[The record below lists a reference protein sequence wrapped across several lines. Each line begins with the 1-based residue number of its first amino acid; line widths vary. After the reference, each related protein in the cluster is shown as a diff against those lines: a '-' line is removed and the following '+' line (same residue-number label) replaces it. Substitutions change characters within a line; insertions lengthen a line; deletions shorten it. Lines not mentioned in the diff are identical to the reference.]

1 MPVGGNGLTTAATL
15 RSATSDK
22 GADRTC
28 TTIRLQQ
35 QPDSP
40 SDTISKMPSQLR
52 LQAQFEPISANA
64 TYQVSPP
71 SSPPAKKQ
79 KMSLTSIYYTAS
91 TARTKLGREAN
102 RADHNLR
109 RLVGH
114 ANLLDSL
121 MIELSSAEREQESWF
136 NQSLSRASKP
146 EEPKHIQWL
155 DEVAEAEMEED
166 SDDDDSDSDFDD
178 DAEQLFETIPT
189 THVRRASVHIDNME
203 IDDEDDEDD
212 EDAEFDEEHA
222 LQRTPSS
229 RHSPP
234 ELLDCDDDDSSSD
247 SEDES
252 MPSSPENQAF
262 EINEKERATITT
274 TAFYDAK
281 AQHGLEQYIMQ
292 QSRQRQAAPLIAAY

>member
-1 MPVGGNGLTTAATL
+1 
-15 RSATSDK
+15 
-22 GADRTC
+22 
-28 TTIRLQQ
+28 
-35 QPDSP
+35 
-40 SDTISKMPSQLR
+40 MPSQLR

-102 RADHNLR
+102 RSDHNLR

-155 DEVAEAEMEED
+155 DEVAEAEME
-166 SDDDDSDSDFDD
+166 DDSDSEDDSDYDD
-178 DAEQLFETIPT
+178 DAEQIFESIPT
-189 THVRRASVHIDNME
+189 TRVRRPSVHIDSME
-203 IDDEDDEDD
+203 IDDEDDEEEDD

-234 ELLDCDDDDSSSD
+234 ELLDCDEDDSSSD

-262 EINEKERATITT
+262 EINEKERAAITT
-274 TAFYDAK
+274 TAFYDTK

-292 QSRQRQAAPLIAAY
+292 QSQQRQAAPLIAAY

>member
-1 MPVGGNGLTTAATL
+1 MRSMVG
-15 RSATSDK
+15 R
-22 GADRTC
+22 
-28 TTIRLQQ
+28 TTIRLPQ

-40 SDTISKMPSQLR
+40 PDTTSKMPSQLR

-155 DEVAEAEMEED
+155 DEVAEAEME
-166 SDDDDSDSDFDD
+166 DDSDSEDGSDYDD
-178 DAEQLFETIPT
+178 DAEQLFESIPT
-189 THVRRASVHIDNME
+189 TRVRRPSVHIDSME
-203 IDDEDDEDD
+203 IDDDRDDDEDD

-234 ELLDCDDDDSSSD
+234 ELLDCDKDDSSSD

-262 EINEKERATITT
+262 EIDEKERAAITT
-274 TAFYDAK
+274 TAFYDTK

-292 QSRQRQAAPLIAAY
+292 QSQQRQAAPLIAAY